1 MCRVN
6 SFLIFIFALFIFIA
20 ELSPSSDGSLNDSSE
35 SLTAHDDD
43 SDFNSKSMSSPDE
56 DSMLINAEINKSSP
70 SQLTEKPIMSLRDYL
85 HALDRHKS
93 IDNCFLSPF
102 GADRLYLFDEIKKI
116 TNHLFKITVQAEPHT
131 DAIMHEN
138 QASDIND
145 HHRVHDMNIQNL
157 NTTQTTTTPVDLAT
171 KSNTFEERVNGV
183 DVKNNKTCDSS
194 SGTDENNNKMN
205 DAGGKKFD
213 DELES
218 ARSHPFSEIFKKFSS
233 LADAGNDLS
242 NVHWPVSTKRTKFRI
257 NQMSSRDVPIF
268 KTERPAKLQKQSA
281 IDDTKMFEEKIDHKS
296 MFNNHT
302 SAKNSIA
309 DLLESFER
317 DRNEMLE
324 SHFRHKGLQNGSI
337 SFDCGQ
343 LGGSMHSTIRSLFQI
358 HATTGRN
365 VKQIQ
370 AQIEAKNK

>member
-1 MCRVN
+1 
-6 SFLIFIFALFIFIA
+6 
-20 ELSPSSDGSLNDSSE
+20 
-35 SLTAHDDD
+35 
-43 SDFNSKSMSSPDE
+43 MSSPENDDDE
-56 DSMLINAEINKSSP
+56 SMLINAKINKSSP
-70 SQLTEKPIMSLRDYL
+70 SQLTDKPIMSLRDYL

-131 DAIMHEN
+131 NGDAIMHEN
-138 QASDIND
+138 QMSDIND
-145 HHRVHDMNIQNL
+145 QHRVHDMNIQNL
-157 NTTQTTTTPVDLAT
+157 HTTQTTTPVDLAT
-171 KSNTFEERVNGV
+171 KSNTFEERVNDV
-183 DVKNNKTCDSS
+183 DVKNNKTCDSN
-194 SGTDENNNKMN
+194 GVDANNNKIN
-205 DAGGKKFD
+205 DADGTSS
-213 DELES
+213 DEIVS

-242 NVHWPVSTKRTKFRI
+242 NVHWPVTTKRTKFRI

-268 KTERPAKLQKQSA
+268 KTDRPAKLQKQNA
-281 IDDTKMFEEKIDHKS
+281 IDDTKMFDEKIDHKS
-296 MFNNHT
+296 MFNDHT
-302 SAKNSIA
+302 SAKNSIV

-324 SHFRHKGLQNGSI
+324 SHFRHKTFIDRMPNGSI

-343 LGGSMHSTIRSLFQI
+343 LGVEQRSMNSTIRSLFQL

-370 AQIEAKNK
+370 AQIEAKHK